1 MKRNRFWILC
11 LISILINILSGCIK
25 IQPELK
31 PIAMET
37 QSNGIWTKDAIT
49 VLQNQTIP
57 CTDVIS
63 EITSK
68 PGYTMKIITI
78 TYQGET
84 STIKTAE
91 KFMDLKQG
99 VLTVRSIPEA
109 VTLKN
114 EKQVPNI
121 TFTFNEVTK
130 EPQLLTISIVF
141 ETETKETETQT
152 AQIWISVQA
161 ESEDTHDHATE
172 RLFRSLLSGTRR

>member
-1 MKRNRFWILC
+1 
-11 LISILINILSGCIK
+11 
-25 IQPELK
+25 
-31 PIAMET
+31 MET
-37 QSNGIWTKDAIT
+37 QSNGIWAKDAIT

-63 EITSK
+63 KITSK

-114 EKQVPNI
+114 ERQVPNI

-141 ETETKETETQT
+141 ETKTKETETQT

>member
-11 LISILINILSGCIK
+11 LISVLISILSGCIK
-25 IQPELK
+25 IQPESK

-37 QSNGIWTKDAIT
+37 QSNGIQAKDAIT

-161 ESEDTHDHATE
+161 ESEDRTK
-172 RLFRSLLSGTRR
+172 